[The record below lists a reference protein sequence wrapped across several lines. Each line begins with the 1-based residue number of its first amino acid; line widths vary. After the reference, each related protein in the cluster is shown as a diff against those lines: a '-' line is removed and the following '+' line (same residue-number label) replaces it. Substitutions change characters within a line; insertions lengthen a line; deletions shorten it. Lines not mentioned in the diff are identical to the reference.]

1 MQVSTL
7 QWIVLLGVVAAL
19 FVFDLF
25 IAERKT
31 AEFSTKS
38 ALRWIVFYV
47 MVAALF
53 GAWIYI
59 GWGTEFG
66 TQFVAGYVTE
76 YSLSVD
82 NLFVFLV
89 ILQSFKVPRT
99 QWHRV
104 LLIGITVSLALRAA
118 VILVGVA
125 LIERF
130 IGTFIVFGLFLVWT
144 AWKVAFAHED
154 DEIGESVVVRWLRG
168 VIRLTEDFH
177 DHRFI
182 VKIDGRRHFTPLTL
196 VMVALSLA
204 NVLFALDSIPAILGL
219 TTASYL
225 VIAANAFAL
234 MGLRQLFFL
243 VLGLID
249 RLAYLAHG
257 LAVVLAFIG
266 VKLIMEAM
274 QALWIPTLPLISTGT
289 SLLVIVGVLTA
300 TGLASYAFAEK
311 DRL

>member
-1 MQVSTL
+1 
-7 QWIVLLGVVAAL
+7 
-19 FVFDLF
+19 
-25 IAERKT
+25 
-31 AEFSTKS
+31 
-38 ALRWIVFYV
+38 
-47 MVAALF
+47 
-53 GAWIYI
+53 
-59 GWGTEFG
+59 
-66 TQFVAGYVTE
+66 
-76 YSLSVD
+76 
-82 NLFVFLV
+82 
-89 ILQSFKVPRT
+89 
-99 QWHRV
+99 
-104 LLIGITVSLALRAA
+104 
-118 VILVGVA
+118 
-125 LIERF
+125 
-130 IGTFIVFGLFLVWT
+130 
-144 AWKVAFAHED
+144 
-154 DEIGESVVVRWLRG
+154 
-168 VIRLTEDFH
+168 
-177 DHRFI
+177 
-182 VKIDGRRHFTPLTL
+182 
-196 VMVALSLA
+196 MVALSLA

-311 DRL
+311 DRS

>member
-130 IGTFIVFGLFLVWT
+130 IGTLDRKST
-144 AWKVAFAHED
+144 
-154 DEIGESVVVRWLRG
+154 
-168 VIRLTEDFH
+168 RLNSSH
-177 DHRFI
+177 
-182 VKIDGRRHFTPLTL
+182 
-196 VMVALSLA
+196 
-204 NVLFALDSIPAILGL
+204 
-219 TTASYL
+219 
-225 VIAANAFAL
+225 
-234 MGLRQLFFL
+234 
-243 VLGLID
+243 
-249 RLAYLAHG
+249 
-257 LAVVLAFIG
+257 
-266 VKLIMEAM
+266 
-274 QALWIPTLPLISTGT
+274 
-289 SLLVIVGVLTA
+289 
-300 TGLASYAFAEK
+300 
-311 DRL
+311 